1 MNLTD
6 STFSLTING
15 LPGKLAFSSFRNGPE
30 VTVTSTVELSN
41 KTILNHQTVLSTSNT
56 KGSFSISSIE
66 VMGLPVITLTVDL
79 ALWYQSPD
87 GFFSIV
93 GDGSLAVSTGKEPV
107 YSFNCGIAY
116 L

>member
-6 STFSLTING
+6 STFSIAVNG
-15 LPGKLAFSSFRNGPE
+15 LPGRLAFSSFRNGPE

-41 KTILNHQTVLSTSNT
+41 QTILNHQTVLSTSDT
-56 KGSFSISSIE
+56 KGSFSISSVE
-66 VMGLPVITLTVDL
+66 VMGIPVVTLTVDL

-87 GFFSIV
+87 GFFSII
-93 GDGSLAVSTGKEPV
+93 GDGSLAVLNGGQPA